1 MKTLSLHI
9 KNKSL
14 AQEAINCWLRYT
26 LSQPISIDI
35 AILGI
40 FAIQYFGLNKIQFVW
55 DHLQRVLSSAHR
67 IIAER
72 LPQTAIPSY
81 GLEQACVTR

>member
-14 AQEAINCWLRYT
+14 AQEAVNCWLRYT

-35 AILGI
+35 SILLL
-40 FAIQYFGLNKIQFVW
+40 FAIQYFGLNRIAFLLEHTQKLMSSIFRLIADRIW
-55 DHLQRVLSSAHR
+55 LSD
-67 IIAER
+67 
-72 LPQTAIPSY
+72 PVTY
-81 GLEQACVTR
+81 GLERA

>member
-1 MKTLSLHI
+1 MKTLRLHI

-40 FAIQYFGLNKIQFVW
+40 FAIQYFGLNRIPFLW
-55 DHLQRVLSSAHR
+55 DHIQRAMSSTFR
-67 IIAER
+67 IIAEKM
-72 LPQTAIPSY
+72 PQAAAVPSY
-81 GLEQACVTR
+81 GLEQA